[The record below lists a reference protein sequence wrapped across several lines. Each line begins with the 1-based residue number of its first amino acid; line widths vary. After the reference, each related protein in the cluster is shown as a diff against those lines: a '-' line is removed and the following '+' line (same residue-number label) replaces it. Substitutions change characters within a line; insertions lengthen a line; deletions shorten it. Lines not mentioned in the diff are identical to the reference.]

1 MSYVLVT
8 DDTIQSIGGLPRS
21 ARRLDNDA
29 WVMGLANASTEAQQ
43 ACGWYEVADTDR
55 PDDTATTTFD
65 RSIELV
71 EGVPT
76 VVWTERDKTDD
87 ELNPPESIEEQLA
100 AVTAALEALAGGGE

>member
-76 VVWTERDKTDD
+76 VVWTERDKTAD
-87 ELNPPESIEEQLA
+87 ELNPPPTTEEQVAELQ
-100 AVTAALEALAGGGE
+100 ALLDALLGEDE